1 MKAPTYWKSHYV
13 VQTDPDEVESSLRL
27 SRFTSRNKD
36 YDLVS
41 FEKGKNMP
49 NILVSQGSG
58 GHSYIFAELGYLMHL
73 GGYNVFIMPKH
84 GGFTINELIERQ
96 KDAIEHISSS
106 FNSRIGVFGEG
117 LGGFVTFYFALAHG
131 HVKSLAFQNSPAIL
145 TEQDFQSAVLD
156 SEGAPNKAKRFLLLL
171 KALAKIVPWMRL
183 PISFYLDWKELIDT
197 EPQSRTVERR
207 LVEEGYLKDPD
218 FDRRYPLSAILSLI
232 STPPP
237 NPIGDM
243 DIPTMFMVAKRGF
256 AGSSYGDYLKDM
268 YARLP
273 EITKRL
279 VEVDGSVYW
288 MLSHPR
294 EAARVICNW
303 FDETL

>member
-1 MKAPTYWKSHYV
+1 MKDLTYWKSHYV
-13 VQTDPDEVESSLRL
+13 VQTDPDEVEGSLRL
-27 SRFTSRNKD
+27 SSFSSRSKD

-41 FEKGKNMP
+41 FEKGKSVP

-58 GHSYIFAELGYLMHL
+58 GHSYVFAELGYLMHL
-73 GGYNVFIMPKH
+73 NGYNVFIMPKH
-84 GGFTINELIERQ
+84 GGFTISELIDRQ

-131 HVKSLAFQNSPAIL
+131 PVKSVVFQNSPAIL
-145 TEQDFQSAVLD
+145 TEQDFQNAVLG
-156 SEGAPNKAKRFLLLL
+156 SEGTPNRTKSLLLLL
-171 KALAKIVPWMRL
+171 KALAKVVPWTRL
-183 PISFYLDWKELIDT
+183 PISFYLNWKELIDT
-197 EPQSRTVERR
+197 EPQNWTVERR

-218 FDRRYPLSAILSLI
+218 FDRWYPLSAILSLI

-243 DIPTMFMVAKRGF
+243 DIPTMFMVANRGF
-256 AGSSYGDYLKDM
+256 AGSGYVNYLKDL

-273 EITKRL
+273 EIRKRL

-288 MLSHPR
+288 MLSHPT
-294 EAARVICNW
+294 EAAGMICNW